1 MKKILTMVLVSL
13 LTITSYSQVRKIKG
27 NGIVQEKNRRVEK
40 YNKVVI
46 DGDVTVELLNNPFKN
61 TIKTAG
67 DGNLHQ
73 LVSITVS
80 NQVLTL
86 KRKPGFEILS
96 ATQPLV
102 ITLTTKDLNEITL
115 MGDKG
120 SITNLAAIETASLK
134 LTNTG
139 SGSMDLKVKVEQ
151 LELNT
156 ENNAAIKVTG
166 NANTVK
172 IKSNSTGDIDM
183 KELSNF
189 FTEVEANNSGNI
201 FTNTV
206 NGIDGALNGSGN
218 LYYRFTKTVNVTEN
232 ADGKAIKEEI

>member
-1 MKKILTMVLVSL
+1 MLLVSL

-73 LVSITVS
+73 LVSITVN

-232 ADGKAIKEEI
+232 ADGNAIKEEI

>member
-1 MKKILTMVLVSL
+1 MILVSL
-13 LTITSYSQVRKIKG
+13 LTITSYAQVRKIKG
-27 NGIVQEKNRRVEK
+27 NGIVQDKNRRVEK

-61 TIKTAG
+61 TIKTTG

-73 LVSITVS
+73 LVSITVV

-102 ITLTTKDLNEITL
+102 ITLTTKDINEITL

-120 SITNLAAIETASLK
+120 SITNLAAIEIPSLK

-139 SGSMDLKVKVEQ
+139 TGTMDLKVKVEQ

-156 ENNAAIKVTG
+156 ENAAAIKVTG

-189 FTEVEANNSGNI
+189 FTEIEANNTGNI

-206 NGIDGALNGSGN
+206 NGIDGSLNGAGN

-232 ADGKAIKEEI
+232 AEGKAIKEEI

>member
-1 MKKILTMVLVSL
+1 MKKILTMILVSL
-13 LTITSYSQVRKIKG
+13 LTITSYAQVRKIKG
-27 NGIVQEKNRRVEK
+27 NGIVQDKNRRVEK

-61 TIKTAG
+61 TIKTTG

-73 LVSITVS
+73 LVSITVV

-102 ITLTTKDLNEITL
+102 ITLTTKDINEITL

-120 SITNLAAIETASLK
+120 SITNLAAIETPSLK

-139 SGSMDLKVKVEQ
+139 TGTMDLKVKVEQ

-156 ENNAAIKVTG
+156 ENAAAIKVTG

-172 IKSNSTGDIDM
+172 IKSNSTGNIDM

-189 FTEVEANNSGNI
+189 FTEVEANNTGNI

-206 NGIDGALNGSGN
+206 NGIDGSLNGAGN

-232 ADGKAIKEEI
+232 AEGKAIKEEI

>member
-1 MKKILTMVLVSL
+1 MVLVSL

-172 IKSNSTGDIDM
+172 IKSISTGDIDM

>member
-172 IKSNSTGDIDM
+172 IKSISTGDIDM